1 MKNVSLWRYPRPWFF
16 SRPLAFRVIPD
27 LDYGQT
33 IAVKV
38 ILHRHVL
45 DVYLD
50 DRHVLSRA
58 VYDYRDGQFGLFVE
72 DAEAEFGAAGRE
84 CTRGVTNARQA
95 IQAQGHRGN
104 RNGKW

>member
-1 MKNVSLWRYPRPWFF
+1 MKGRGGLL
-16 SRPLAFRVIPD
+16 LARGTCNEKRLLVEISAALVLFQATGVPVIPD

-72 DAEAEFGAAGRE
+72 DAEAEFGALVANTLVE
-84 CTRGVTNARQA
+84 
-95 IQAQGHRGN
+95 
-104 RNGKW
+104 